1 MFIIINHK
9 LFKMKRLIFTYLFT
23 ILTCAFTF
31 GQDLA
36 NPKGGGVLDIITI
49 MPGDGYSD
57 MVFEGQISGYGT
69 VYVAFEVA
77 SINSSKNSGTLDGQ
91 GRTILENGTLISTP
105 LKGTWKRMGAIV
117 KFYFT
122 DAINNGALNFV
133 MWDVDLLK
141 KKAAVKYYELHSSEN

>member
-1 MFIIINHK
+1 MFVIINHK
-9 LFKMKRLIFTYLFT
+9 LFKMKRLLFTYLFT

>member
-1 MFIIINHK
+1 MFVIINHK
-9 LFKMKRLIFTYLFT
+9 LFKMKKLLCKSLFT

>member
-9 LFKMKRLIFTYLFT
+9 LFKMKKLLCISLFT